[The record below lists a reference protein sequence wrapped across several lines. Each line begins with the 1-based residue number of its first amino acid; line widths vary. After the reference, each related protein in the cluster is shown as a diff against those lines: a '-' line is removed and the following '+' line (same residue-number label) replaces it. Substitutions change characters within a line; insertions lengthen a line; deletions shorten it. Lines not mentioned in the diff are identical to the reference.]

1 MNPYFQKPAW
11 LLEQAFLTEIVK
23 KPHGEISLPNSITQD
38 YFCPK
43 PQRTGCIFQAAFTY
57 QARPNFRKLEPR
69 PYPKHKSIRL
79 HT

>member
-43 PQRTGCIFQAAFTY
+43 TQRTGCIFQAAFKIKI
-57 QARPNFRKLEPR
+57 F
-69 PYPKHKSIRL
+69 
-79 HT
+79 HTLVV